1 MKRLFYILLMAVL
14 MANCSAADTK
24 AQPKL
29 TQRALKSYPTAL
41 PMDNDN
47 IEWQQDVYREI
58 NISNDDNAGLFCYDA
73 NDETQEDL
81 FAIIFRLA
89 LEGKL
94 PLYKYNLEG
103 NEVYNRR
110 SRVSV
115 KDVMDDYHIFY
126 KELGNGKM
134 EVKEDDIPS
143 SEVTCY
149 YLKEGVYYDLSN
161 SSFRRRVLALC
172 PVIVSMD
179 DEFGEEETKY
189 PLFWVKYADLEKHLK
204 GKRIIP
210 NSRNKAAIMNIS
222 DFFTLNLYSGPI
234 YKVYNAQGISLS
246 QYCENDSLIKV
257 EQQRIGENLH
267 KVQRNTY
274 NTYKEVKAPA
284 PAEKKKKPRKRIRI
298 FGLSIGRDD
307 KQSEISE

>member
-110 SRVSV
+110 S
-115 KDVMDDYHIFY
+115 
-126 KELGNGKM
+126 
-134 EVKEDDIPS
+134 
-143 SEVTCY
+143 
-149 YLKEGVYYDLSN
+149 VYQ
-161 SSFRRRVLALC
+161 
-172 PVIVSMD
+172 
-179 DEFGEEETKY
+179 
-189 PLFWVKYADLEKHLK
+189 
-204 GKRIIP
+204 
-210 NSRNKAAIMNIS
+210 SR
-222 DFFTLNLYSGPI
+222 T
-234 YKVYNAQGISLS
+234 
-246 QYCENDSLIKV
+246 
-257 EQQRIGENLH
+257 
-267 KVQRNTY
+267 
-274 NTYKEVKAPA
+274 
-284 PAEKKKKPRKRIRI
+284 
-298 FGLSIGRDD
+298 
-307 KQSEISE
+307 